1 MDEVGV
7 RSRPGSAGSS
17 TSSPEPS
24 ARVSVTEKYVASA
37 AVPSANIPI
46 DTGRRPSTSA
56 LVNRVRRASLA
67 ARPDTFMTVI
77 HSATLMNAAT
87 NEETAISKAVFYD
100 RMLETLD
107 DGMDEGRA
115 LAEAV
120 RAAKEA
126 GASASKRKAGGGTDT
141 NPTAASLPSAPQR
154 IASTTE
160 APIPVTGEKAENV
173 DRASAA
179 ANDDNVPDPGN
190 VSPGGSQPA
199 TPAPSRPAT
208 PSAGSRKLKGLFNTI
223 IKPSLEKQSRDPAPT
238 STSQGVSIAKL
249 RMIHRRLMLSV
260 DEYDAITFGE
270 AFDREKSMLESS
282 RAAVQ
287 KAKDETRRA
296 IIEEYEKRIK
306 HDNCNAK
313 ISVLERENHIMK
325 DETARTM
332 GVNRELTQEITA
344 LRLFKSTA
352 EAEQALMV
360 DELARRR
367 LQTRAIR
374 KRLKK
379 ALQRIHELDVQLQAS
394 TGGPNS
400 CIKGKNQRKASS
412 TTAASRNT
420 KHGSTEST
428 EYDLEIKSTEE
439 ATTDDDKI
447 IDAEWEEWCRT
458 THFTQPKWN
467 QSTSTKALS
476 GDAPPSVIH
485 TGDGDGLL
493 NSTDDERTSSPTK
506 DTHQGKDIQ
515 TRRPKR
521 RRQLAE
527 HRRQAKLVT
536 RLTDVLEECFTGK
549 QEEQGHAELATDSTQ
564 KLIDD
569 STSAGMDRTLI
580 DRLVSHESLI
590 RQLLSGLKSYM
601 SPIVWASSGDDTDGR
616 MSVSDSAETSGSE
629 KLSRT
634 ASKRRTR
641 RNSTA
646 NPASRP
652 CTPRTGSAS
661 PMTGVGAGVCE
672 RDALKRPADFGRPA
686 KIQEIIREVE
696 TKAAHAAKAVG
707 LMSAQISGKHEPS
720 ALLDCT
726 SSVPPP
732 SHGERAAGFGDIRQ
746 WLQRA
751 SSRPKS
757 APTSRHGVPGGAFAQ
772 GNLRNGS
779 WGDEWDET
787 DVTEGQCPTGKS
799 ETDQPK
805 GMVGAV
811 GISIG
816 ISDKDCKA
824 GASDM
829 TTIGRSVTP
838 KPAWGDVPDHRSR
851 PASAFIPSAS
861 PGKHRPEDD
870 SRKRHVRPMSAPVR
884 SRAGGMAGGGLLV
897 GRAHPRPK
905 LSRPNTFNVT
915 VNGRHIG

>member
-1 MDEVGV
+1 MDEAGV
-7 RSRPGSAGSS
+7 RSRRGSAGSN
-17 TSSPEPS
+17 SPEPS
-24 ARVSVTEKYVASA
+24 ARVSVTEKYAASA
-37 AVPSANIPI
+37 AIPSANIPT
-46 DTGRRPSTSA
+46 DTGRRPSASA

-107 DGMDEGRA
+107 SGMDEGRA

-120 RAAKEA
+120 RAAKEV
-126 GASASKRKAGGGTDT
+126 ASKKKAGGGPDA
-141 NPTAASLPSAPQR
+141 NPTSASLLSAPPQR
-154 IASTTE
+154 TVPTTE
-160 APIPVTGEKAENV
+160 APIPVTGEKTENL
-173 DRASAA
+173 DSPSAVS
-179 ANDDNVPDPGN
+179 NDDNVPDPGN

-223 IKPSLEKQSRDPAPT
+223 IKPSLEKQSRDPTPT

-352 EAEQALMV
+352 ETEQALMV

-379 ALQRIHELDVQLQAS
+379 ALQRIHELDEQLQAS
-394 TGGPNS
+394 TEGANS
-400 CIKGKNQRKASS
+400 TIKGKNQRKASS
-412 TTAASRNT
+412 TAASRKT
-420 KHGSTEST
+420 KHGSSEST
-428 EYDLEIKSTEE
+428 EYELEIKSAEE

-485 TGDGDGLL
+485 TGDGLL
-493 NSTDDERTSSPTK
+493 NSTDDERASSPTR
-506 DTHQGKDIQ
+506 DTHQANDTQK
-515 TRRPKR
+515 RRRKR

-527 HRRQAKLVT
+527 HRRQAELFT

-549 QEEQGHAELATDSTQ
+549 QEERDDAVLATESVLDG
-564 KLIDD
+564 

-580 DRLVSHESLI
+580 NRLASHESLI
-590 RQLLSGLKSYM
+590 RQLLSGLRSYM
-601 SPIVWASSGDDTDGR
+601 SPIVWTSSGDDTDGH
-616 MSVSDSAETSGSE
+616 MSISDSAETSGSE
-629 KLSRT
+629 KLSRS
-634 ASKRRTR
+634 ASQRRTP
-641 RNSTA
+641 RNSA
-646 NPASRP
+646 NPVSRP
-652 CTPRTGSAS
+652 RTPRTGSTS

-672 RDALKRPADFGRPA
+672 REASKRPADFGRPA
-686 KIQEIIREVE
+686 KIQDIIREVE

-707 LMSAQISGKHEPS
+707 LMSAQISNKHEPS
-720 ALLDCT
+720 ALLDRT

-732 SHGERAAGFGDIRQ
+732 SHGERAAGFGDVRQ
-746 WLQRA
+746 WLLRA

-779 WGDEWDET
+779 WEDEWDEA

-799 ETDQPK
+799 ETDEPK

-811 GISIG
+811 GIS
-816 ISDKDCKA
+816 DKDDKA
-824 GASDM
+824 GASNM
-829 TTIGRSVTP
+829 TAIGRNVTP
-838 KPAWGDVPDHRSR
+838 KPAWDDVPDNRTR
-851 PASAFIPSAS
+851 PASAFTSSAS
-861 PGKHRPEDD
+861 PGKHRPVEDD
-870 SRKRHVRPMSAPVR
+870 CRKRHVRPMSAPVR
-884 SRAGGMAGGGLLV
+884 SHAGGMAGGLLV

-905 LSRPNTFNVT
+905 VSRPNTFNVT